1 MGIFGSKKLKITDSD
16 FGKIKSLSIKEND
29 VRWQVNKRF
38 LDSDIEI
45 LIEGNIDG
53 IAQNSRSL
61 LF

>member
-16 FGKIKSLSIKEND
+16 FGEIESLSVKGKD

-45 LIEGNIDG
+45 LIVGNIDG
-53 IAQNSRSL
+53 ITQNSRSL